1 MVVCAVVRVPLGV
14 EKLGIAACNLLCVS
28 VPLTATCCA
37 SVVFS
42 ALVVRLTFSFSSV
55 VRLVVLSVTGV
66 KATLSVQVPL
76 AATCEVAVQSVVTP
90 EASGKSAG

>member
-1 MVVCAVVRVPLGV
+1 M
-14 EKLGIAACNLLCVS
+14 AASNSLCVS

-42 ALVVRLTFSFSSV
+42 ALVVRLTFSLNSV
-55 VRLVVLSVTGV
+55 DRLVVLSATGV
-66 KATLSVQVPL
+66 KAMLSMQLPL

-90 EASGKSAG
+90 EASVKSDG